1 MISTCEFNHMIE
13 CSPWWKWSSG
23 LNDRPQQGKHHMT
36 QTGSLLKMENKC
48 DTLFSLLM
56 FYVVKR
62 SNISALDALISVES
76 RAAWET
82 ETERKVGGWR
92 VFLLFWHP
100 PLCHQ
105 RSDTLLLLFKKKK
118 KNRVW
123 KGASW
128 EQRNLMTGSILRG
141 GQSWH
146 YTSYYAM

>member
-1 MISTCEFNHMIE
+1 MIE
-13 CSPWWKWSSG
+13 CSPWWQWSSG
-23 LNDRPQQGKHHMT
+23 LSDRPQQGKHHMT

-82 ETERKVGGWR
+82 ETERKVGGGFFYSFDIHR
-92 VFLLFWHP
+92 FVTNDLTLFSFC
-100 PLCHQ
+100 LI
-105 RSDTLLLLFKKKK
+105 KKKKKEK

-141 GQSWH
+141 GQS
-146 YTSYYAM
+146 